1 MRLRKRHFYDEI
13 ETMAKELRPP
23 IVAVMGHIDH
33 GKSSL
38 LDYIRK
44 ANVTAGEAGG
54 ITQHVSAYEA
64 EHEHEG
70 TMRRI
75 TFLDTPGHEAFRAL
89 RSRGAQ
95 AADVAILVVASD
107 EGVKPQTLEA
117 LSAIT
122 EANTP
127 FVVALTKIDKNGADP
142 ERAKHSLLEH
152 GVYLEGLG
160 GSIPFAAVSSKSGQ
174 GVPELL
180 DLVLLTAD
188 LAEFSADPALPASG
202 FVLESTQ
209 DPRQGLSATL
219 IVKNGTLS
227 TGDYAVAGNSYAPV
241 RFIENFAGKRVKEAG
256 PSQPARVSGW
266 NVLPPAGTPFTSA
279 KNRKEAEAMAESAK
293 TEAVSAA
300 PEMTEDG
307 KTLLPLIVKADVTGS
322 IEAIKHE
329 LAKITHENAALKLV
343 STGIGPV
350 AEGDVKNAIA
360 AGGVVIGFSVPVDST
375 ARDLADRSNIP
386 VETFTIIYDLKQR
399 VEELL
404 AARAPHVEKEEILGE
419 AKILKVFSETSNKS
433 VVGAKHMSGTLTAGG
448 LIKVMRREVE
458 IGRGK
463 ILNLQQARADVNE
476 IKVEGDFGMQIETKA
491 EVAGGDV
498 VTAFRVV
505 TT

>member
-1 MRLRKRHFYDEI
+1 
-13 ETMAKELRPP
+13 
-23 IVAVMGHIDH
+23 MGHIDH

-44 ANVTAGEAGG
+44 TNVTAGEAGG

-70 TMRRI
+70 KPRHI

-89 RSRGAQ
+89 RARGAQ

-122 EANTP
+122 EANIP
-127 FVVALTKIDKNGADP
+127 YVVALTKIDKNGADS

-160 GSIPFAAVSSKSGQ
+160 GAIPFAAVSSKSGA

-188 LAEFSADPALPASG
+188 LAEFTADPALPATG

-209 DPRQGLSATL
+209 EPKRGLTATL
-219 IVKNGTLS
+219 IIKNGTLH
-227 TGDYAVAGNSYAPV
+227 TGAYVVAGNSYAPV
-241 RFIENFAGKRVKEAG
+241 RFIENFAGKRVKESG
-256 PSQPARVSGW
+256 PSSPARVSGFTE
-266 NVLPPAGTPFTSA
+266 LPPSGTPFVSV
-279 KNRKEAEAMAESAK
+279 KGRKDAEALIEK
-293 TEAVSAA
+293 TKKETATAVSTN
-300 PEMTEDG
+300 EVMEDG
-307 KTLLPLIVKADVTGS
+307 KAVLPIIIKADVTGS
-322 IEAIKHE
+322 IEAIEHE
-329 LAKITHENAALKLV
+329 LAKITHESAVLKIL
-343 STGIGPV
+343 STGVGAV
-350 AEGDVKNAIA
+350 GDDDVKSALA
-360 AGGVVIGFSVPVDST
+360 AGGVVIGFSVPIDSA
-375 ARDLADRSNIP
+375 ARDLSERSGVS
-386 VETFTIIYDLKQR
+386 VESFTIIYELGKR
-399 VEELL
+399 VAELL
-404 AARAPHVEKEEILGE
+404 AARAPHTEKEEILGE
-419 AKILKVFSETSNKS
+419 AKLLKVFSATSNKR
-433 VVGAKHMSGTLTAGG
+433 VVGAKHVSGTLAVGN
-448 LIKVMRREVE
+448 LIKVMRRDVE

-463 ILNLQQARADVNE
+463 IVNLQQARADVQE

-498 VTAFRVV
+498 ITAFRVV
-505 TT
+505 AS

>member
-1 MRLRKRHFYDEI
+1 
-13 ETMAKELRPP
+13 MASSPRPP

-44 ANVTAGEAGG
+44 SNVTAGEAGG

-70 TMRRI
+70 KMRHI

-89 RSRGAQ
+89 RARGAQ

-160 GSIPFAAVSSKSGQ
+160 GSIPFAAVSSKSGE

-188 LAEFSADPALPASG
+188 LAEFSADPEVPATG

-209 DPRQGLSATL
+209 DPKRGMTATL
-219 IVKNGTLS
+219 IVKNGTLK
-227 TGDYAVAGNSYAPV
+227 TGSYVVAGNASAPV
-241 RFIENFAGKRVKEAG
+241 RFIENFAGKRVEESA
-256 PSQPARVSGW
+256 PSAPARVSGFSE
-266 NVLPPAGTPFTSA
+266 LPPSGMPFVSV
-279 KNRKEAEAMAESAK
+279 KGRKEAETLIAK
-293 TEAVSAA
+293 AKSEIVGLANTVET
-300 PEMTEDG
+300 TEDG
-307 KTLLPLIVKADVTGS
+307 RTILPIVVKADVTGS

-329 LAKITHENAALKLV
+329 LAKITHENAVIKILSASV
-343 STGIGPV
+343 GAVTD
-350 AEGDVKNAIA
+350 GDVKSAHA
-360 AGGVVIGFSVPVDST
+360 AGGVVIGFSVPTDSA
-375 ARDLADRSNIP
+375 ARELADRTGVP
-386 VETFTIIYDLKQR
+386 VESFTIIYDLGKR
-399 VEELL
+399 VFELL
-404 AARAPHVEKEEILGE
+404 AERAPHVEKEEVLGE
-419 AKILKVFSETSNKS
+419 AKLLRIFSETSNKR
-433 VVGAKHMSGTLTAGG
+433 VVGAKHVSGTLGMNN
-448 LIKVMRREVE
+448 LIKVMRRDVE

-463 ILNLQQARADVNE
+463 IVNLQQTRVDVEE

-491 EVAGGDV
+491 EVAGGDSIV
-498 VTAFRVV
+498 AFRVV
-505 TT
+505 ES

>member
-1 MRLRKRHFYDEI
+1 MLKSSYMAEI
-13 ETMAKELRPP
+13 TRPP

-70 TMRRI
+70 NVRQI

-89 RSRGAQ
+89 RARGAA
-95 AADVAILVVASD
+95 AADIAILVVASD

-122 EANTP
+122 EAKIP

-160 GSIPFAAVSSKSGQ
+160 GSIPFAAVSSKSGV

-188 LAEFSADPALPASG
+188 LAEFKADPSLPASG

-209 DPRQGLSATL
+209 DPKRGLTATL
-219 IVKNGTLS
+219 IVKNGTLTIGS
-227 TGDYAVAGNSYAPV
+227 YVVAGNASAPV
-241 RFIENFAGKRVKEAG
+241 RFIENFAGTRVESSA
-256 PSQPARVSGW
+256 PSSPARVSGFSE
-266 NVLPPAGTPFTSA
+266 LPPSGTPFVMV
-279 KNRKEAEAMAESAK
+279 KGRKEAEAIIATANKSVGTSTGSGHEV
-293 TEAVSAA
+293 TEEGKAV
-300 PEMTEDG
+300 
-307 KTLLPLIVKADVTGS
+307 LPLVIKADVTGS

-329 LAKITHENAALKLV
+329 LGKITHENAVIKILSANV
-343 STGIGPV
+343 GAVTD
-350 AEGDVKNAIA
+350 GDVKSAHA
-360 AGGVVIGFSVPVDST
+360 AGGVVIGFSVSVDSAARELSERTGVPVDS
-375 ARDLADRSNIP
+375 
-386 VETFTIIYDLKQR
+386 FTIIYDLGKR
-399 VEELL
+399 VTELL
-404 AARAPHVEKEEILGE
+404 AERAPRLAKEEVLGE
-419 AKILKVFSETSNKS
+419 AKLLRVFSETSNKR
-433 VVGAKHMSGTLTAGG
+433 VVGAKHLSGTLTVGG
-448 LIKVMRREVE
+448 LVKVVRRDIE

-463 ILNLQQARADVNE
+463 ILNLQQARADVEE
-476 IKVEGDFGMQIETKA
+476 IKVEGEFGMQIETKA
-491 EVAGGDV
+491 EVAGGDSIV
-498 VTAFRVV
+498 AFRVV
-505 TT
+505 ES